1 MVMPTPFER
10 LLQETVQIANRDAA
24 SAYTRLDELFGK
36 SLTEQDV
43 LQLGAFS
50 VHLGATA
57 LGHFDECVAFQR
69 RLLTHPGLNADSPVA
84 RSLWRGLSVVLSCA
98 GKQTEAEDAAK
109 RGVTGPSDGCRLAV
123 MTAQTLAM
131 RARVAEALP
140 HLRKAAELC
149 RTLNSGDE
157 VITQVAAVS
166 GNLLRLAEPQARLA
180 HDLLLAA
187 VDANAAALFHTQDW
201 RIRHAMR
208 FQHGQALL
216 LAGQPT
222 QALGLVQEMM
232 EQEDLHDAGPGER
245 FWTVSLACRAQAMR
259 GQPKVAAGALEACQ
273 DFARRIENANAAK
286 TAQDA
291 LADLEVYVV
300 AAGRV

>member
-10 LLQETVQIANRDAA
+10 LLQETVQLANRDAA
-24 SAYTRLDELFGK
+24 AAYARLDELFGK

-50 VHLGATA
+50 VHLGASA
-57 LGHFDECVAFQR
+57 LGRFDETAAFQR
-69 RLLTHPGLNADSPVA
+69 RLLSHPGLKADSHVA
-84 RSLWRGLSVVLSCA
+84 RSLWRGLAVVLSCA
-98 GKQTEAEDAAK
+98 GKEAEAAEAAK
-109 RGVTGPSDGCRLAV
+109 RGVTGPSDTCRLAV
-123 MTAQTLAM
+123 MTAQTLAV

-140 HLRKAAELC
+140 HLRRATELC
-149 RTLNSGDE
+149 RGLDSNDE
-157 VITQVAAVS
+157 VVAQVAAVS

-180 HDLLLAA
+180 HELLIAA
-187 VDANAAALFHTQDW
+187 VDANSAALFHAQDW
-201 RIRHAMR
+201 RIRHRMR

-216 LAGQPT
+216 LAGKPI

-273 DFARRIENANAAK
+273 DFARRIEDPVAAK
-286 TAQDA
+286 AAQEA
-291 LADLEVYVV
+291 LTDIEAYVAD
-300 AAGRV
+300 AGRT

>member
-10 LLQETVQIANRDAA
+10 LLQETVQLANRDAA
-24 SAYTRLDELFGK
+24 SAYTRLDALFGK

-57 LGHFDECVAFQR
+57 LGYFDECAAFQR
-69 RLLTHPGLNADSPVA
+69 RLLTHPALYADSPIA

-98 GKQTEAEDAAK
+98 GKSAEAAEAAK
-109 RGVTGPSDGCRLAV
+109 RGVTGQSDTCRLAV
-123 MTAQTLAM
+123 MTAQTLTV
-131 RARVAEALP
+131 RTRVAEALP

-149 RTLNSGDE
+149 RGLDAKDE
-157 VITQVAAVS
+157 VIAQVAAVS
-166 GNLLRLAEPQARLA
+166 GNLLRLAEPQASLA
-180 HDLLLAA
+180 HELLIAA

-216 LAGQPT
+216 LAGRPT
-222 QALGLVQEMM
+222 QALGLVQDMM

-273 DFARRIENANAAK
+273 DFVRRIEHPEAAK
-286 TAQDA
+286 NAQDA
-291 LADLEVYVV
+291 LADLETYV
-300 AAGRV
+300 AAVSRV

>member
-10 LLQETVQIANRDAA
+10 LLQETVQLANRDAA

-50 VHLGATA
+50 VHLGASA
-57 LGHFDECVAFQR
+57 LGRFDETAAFQQ
-69 RLLTHPGLNADSPVA
+69 RLLAHPGLKADSPVA

-98 GKQTEAEDAAK
+98 GKPDEAEAAAK
-109 RGVTGPSDGCRLAV
+109 RGVTGPSDTCRLAV
-123 MTAQTLAM
+123 MTAQTLAV

-149 RTLNSGDE
+149 RGLDAKDE
-157 VITQVAAVS
+157 VVAQVAAVS

-180 HDLLLAA
+180 HELLLAA
-187 VDANAAALFHTQDW
+187 VEANAAALFHTQDW

-216 LAGQPT
+216 LAGRPT
-222 QALGLVQEMM
+222 QALSLVQDMM

-273 DFARRIENANAAK
+273 DFARRIENADAAK
-286 TAQDA
+286 NAQEA
-291 LADLEVYVV
+291 LADLEQYVA
-300 AAGRV
+300 AAGRA